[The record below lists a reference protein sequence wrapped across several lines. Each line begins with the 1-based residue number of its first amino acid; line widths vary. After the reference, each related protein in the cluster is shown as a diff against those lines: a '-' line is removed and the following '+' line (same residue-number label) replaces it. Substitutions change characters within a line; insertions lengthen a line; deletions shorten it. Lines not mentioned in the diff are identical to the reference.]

1 MTAEE
6 TGLAVSVGRALSS
19 DGSHT
24 ASYSPRSEATVG
36 ETPRTASRKKVMR
49 KFITVSA
56 IGLGL
61 LLGQVLPTSADVPDG
76 VIELSGGSVAAGI
89 GFRWGSGTLIFQGK
103 RYPLKISGFSLAS
116 VGVTD
121 YTAAGNVTGLRTAQD
136 INGVFTSVA
145 AGGTLGGGGNIA
157 AMRNQNGVVIQMTST
172 TAGLSL
178 TLAAEGVKISI
189 AN

>member
-1 MTAEE
+1 MHKYFTM
-6 TGLAVSVGRALSS
+6 L
-19 DGSHT
+19 
-24 ASYSPRSEATVG
+24 
-36 ETPRTASRKKVMR
+36 
-49 KFITVSA
+49 A

-61 LLGQVLPTSADVPDG
+61 LLGHTVPTTAQVPDG

-89 GFRWGSGTLIFQGK
+89 GFSWGSGTLIFQGK
-103 RYPLKISGFSLAS
+103 RYPLNISGFTLAS
-116 VGVTD
+116 VGITD

-145 AGGTLGGGGNIA
+145 AGATLGGGGNIA

>member
-1 MTAEE
+1 
-6 TGLAVSVGRALSS
+6 
-19 DGSHT
+19 
-24 ASYSPRSEATVG
+24 
-36 ETPRTASRKKVMR
+36 MR
-49 KFITVSA
+49 KYFTILT

-61 LLGQVLPTSADVPDG
+61 LLGHILPTSAQVPDG

-89 GFRWGSGTLIFQGK
+89 GFSWGSGTLIFQGK
-103 RYPLKISGFSLAS
+103 RYPLKVSGFTLAS
-116 VGVTD
+116 VGITD
-121 YTAAGNVTGLRTAQD
+121 YTAAGNVTGLQTAQD
-136 INGVFTSVA
+136 ISGVFTSVA
-145 AGGTLGGGGNIA
+145 AGATLGGGGNIA

>member
-1 MTAEE
+1 VT
-6 TGLAVSVGRALSS
+6 LSEN
-19 DGSHT
+19 
-24 ASYSPRSEATVG
+24 PRNGKEVNI
-36 ETPRTASRKKVMR
+36 MR
-49 KFITVSA
+49 KFVTTLAMGFGLLVAQALPVSA
-56 IGLGL
+56 
-61 LLGQVLPTSADVPDG
+61 QVPDG

-89 GFRWGSGTLIFQGK
+89 GFSWGSGTLIFQGK
-103 RYPLKISGFSLAS
+103 RYPLKVSGFSLAS

-145 AGGTLGGGGNIA
+145 AGATLGGGGNIA
-157 AMRNQNGVVIQMTST
+157 AMKNQNGVVIQMTST

-189 AN
+189 SN